1 MTKGWNKSLISL
13 MLAFLFLMPAG
24 LTVSGG
30 MDENC
35 NSGIAKKWTWIFYDD
50 ADFTPGFDPL
60 YPFASQAYSS
70 ENLNVVV
77 LQDTYGDSAKIWYID
92 RHHNPVLREGWGE
105 VNMGDYHTLKNFV
118 EYAKNNYPA
127 ERYLLSFY
135 DHGMG
140 WRGACIDDTDNDH
153 LTMDEIQKAL
163 TETGGVDVICFTAPC
178 VMGALESVY
187 ELRNLTK
194 VYIGSEELSGYAWW
208 WYVIGDICDILN
220 QEPDIDEIEL
230 GGDIIELIYKDS
242 DRWSD
247 YDFGD
252 QLTMS
257 AIRTDRIEELADAID
272 TVAQHLID
280 NFEVSSDKVE
290 SIYYKVQKFEWE
302 HLIDVYNFAEN
313 YLSVETNQT
322 ICQEMENVMECLQN
336 AVIAEC
342 HGSAHPDAHGLTI
355 YFPNPHKYGYET
367 SYSSPGYGLDFSRD
381 THWDEFLEYYLGMKP
396 YVIVYG
402 ISGGLGV
409 NAYLKNIGGRYGSDI
424 SWEIIIDAPLML
436 SGRISRG
443 SVSIGA
449 GEVVQIESDTV
460 MGIGPATIS
469 VITDND
475 KKTMQG
481 FVVGPFV
488 LLG

>member
-1 MTKGWNKSLISL
+1 M
-13 MLAFLFLMPAG
+13 
-24 LTVSGG
+24 
-30 MDENC
+30 
-35 NSGIAKKWTWIFYDD
+35 KWQ
-50 ADFTPGFDPL
+50 
-60 YPFASQAYSS
+60 SQ
-70 ENLNVVV
+70 V
-77 LQDTYGDSAKIWYID
+77 
-92 RHHNPVLREGWGE
+92 
-105 VNMGDYHTLKNFV
+105 
-118 EYAKNNYPA
+118 
-127 ERYLLSFY
+127 
-135 DHGMG
+135 
-140 WRGACIDDTDNDH
+140 
-153 LTMDEIQKAL
+153 
-163 TETGGVDVICFTAPC
+163 
-178 VMGALESVY
+178 
-187 ELRNLTK
+187 
-194 VYIGSEELSGYAWW
+194 
-208 WYVIGDICDILN
+208 
-220 QEPDIDEIEL
+220 
-230 GGDIIELIYKDS
+230 YKDS

-272 TVAQHLID
+272 MVVQHLID

-290 SIYYKVQKFEWE
+290 SIYYNVQKFEWE
-302 HLIDVYNFAEN
+302 HLIDIYNFAEN

-342 HGSAHPDAHGLTI
+342 HRSAHPDAHGLTI
-355 YFPNPHKYGYET
+355 YFPNPHQYRYET
-367 SYSSPGYGLDFSRD
+367 SYSSLGYGLDFSRD
-381 THWDEFLEYYLGMKP
+381 THWDEFLEYYFGMKP

-402 ISGGLGV
+402 VSGGLGV
-409 NAYLKNIGGRYGSDI
+409 SAYLKNIGGRYGSDI
-424 SWEIIIDAPLML
+424 SWEITIDTPLML
-436 SGRISRG
+436 AGRISRG

-449 GEVVQIESDTV
+449 GEVIQIESDTV